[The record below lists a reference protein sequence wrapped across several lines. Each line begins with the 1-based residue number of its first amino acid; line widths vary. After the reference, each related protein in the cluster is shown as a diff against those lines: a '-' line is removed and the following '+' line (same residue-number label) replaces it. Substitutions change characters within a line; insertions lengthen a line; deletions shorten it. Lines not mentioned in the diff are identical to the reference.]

1 MTRIGVGAAV
11 LGAVLVALGWLLVWP
26 PLVVLG
32 AGILI
37 LVLAALGY
45 VVRRPRLVIE
55 RQIQPPRVTK
65 GLPAIAYLNFSN
77 QGRNPV
83 PAIVASQPYGSSS
96 VRIVLPRL
104 LRGQSGVRVYRLP
117 TSRRGI
123 FDIGPVEITR
133 SDPFDFV
140 RVTQH
145 HAGNDQIWVYPQVF
159 PFRPLP
165 SGITRHLEGPSS
177 DTAPEGSI
185 TFHRLREYVVGDD
198 LRMIHWKSTARTGQL
213 MVRHNVD
220 TSQPY
225 TVVLVDV
232 RPAVYS
238 AETFETAVD
247 AAASAIS
254 CSASGKSP
262 VQVRTTSG
270 QQVGGPSQG
279 DVITLLDFL
288 TGIEPDASGSIGRD
302 CLRLRRERGGTG
314 LVVVTG
320 ALDTADLPA
329 IAGLRRRFQRI
340 VVVSVTTV
348 PMPPLQF
355 PGVTIITGT
364 SGEEITN
371 AWNLEVSG

>member
-11 LGAVLVALGWLLVWP
+11 LGAVLVGLGWSLVWP
-26 PLVVLG
+26 ALAVVGGGL
-32 AGILI
+32 LL
-37 LVLAALGY
+37 LVLLALGTI
-45 VVRRPRLVIE
+45 VRRPRLVLA
-55 RQIQPPRVTK
+55 RQIQPPRVAK
-65 GLPAIAYLNFSN
+65 GLPAIAYLTCAN
-77 QGRNPV
+77 QGRTAV
-83 PAIVASQPYGSSS
+83 PALVASQPYGSAA
-96 VRIVLPRL
+96 VRTLLPRL
-104 LRGQSGVRVYRLP
+104 RPGQSGVRVYRLP

-123 FDIGPVEITR
+123 FDIGPVEIIR
-133 SDPFDFV
+133 SDPFGFV
-140 RVTQH
+140 RVTQR
-145 HAGNDQIWVYPQVF
+145 HAGHDQIWVYPRVL
-159 PFRPLP
+159 PFRALP
-165 SGITRHLEGPSS
+165 SGVTRHLEGPSS

-225 TVVLVDV
+225 TVVLLDV

-238 AETFETAVD
+238 AESFETAVD
-247 AAASAIS
+247 AAASAVA
-254 CSASGKSP
+254 CSSAGKSP

-270 QQVGGPSQG
+270 QQVGGPSQR
-279 DVITLLDFL
+279 DPFALLDFL
-288 TGIEPDASGSIGRD
+288 TAVATQAGGSIGED

-314 LVVVTG
+314 LIVITG

-355 PGVTIITGT
+355 PGVTIISGT
-364 SGEEITN
+364 SDQELTN
-371 AWNLEVSG
+371 AWNLEVTG

>member
-11 LGAVLVALGWLLVWP
+11 LGAVLLGLGWALVWP
-26 PLVVLG
+26 PLVVVG
-32 AGILI
+32 AGLWL
-37 LVLAALGY
+37 LVLLALGSI
-45 VVRRPRLVIE
+45 VRRPRLVMA
-55 RQIQPPRVTK
+55 RQIQPPRVAK
-65 GLPAIAYLNFSN
+65 GLPAIAYLTCSN
-77 QGRNPV
+77 QGRITV
-83 PAIVASQPYGSSS
+83 PALVASQPYGSGS
-96 VRIVLPRL
+96 VRTMLPRL
-104 LRGQSGVRVYRLP
+104 RRGQSGVRVYRLP

-123 FDIGPVEITR
+123 FDIGPVEIIR
-133 SDPFDFV
+133 SDPFGLV
-140 RVTQH
+140 RVTQR
-145 HAGNDQIWVYPQVF
+145 HAGRDQIWVYPTVL

-165 SGITRHLEGPSS
+165 SGVTRHLEGPSS

-225 TVVLVDV
+225 TVVLLDV

-238 AETFETAVD
+238 AETFETAID
-247 AAASAIS
+247 AAASAVA
-254 CSASGKSP
+254 CSSAGKSP

-270 QQVGGPSQG
+270 QQVGGPSQR
-279 DVITLLDFL
+279 DHFALLDYL
-288 TGIEPDASGSIGRD
+288 TAVTSDAGGSIGQD

-314 LVVVTG
+314 LIVITG

-340 VVVSVTTV
+340 VVVSVTTEPV
-348 PMPPLQF
+348 LPLQF
-355 PGVTIITGT
+355 PGVTIISGT
-364 SGEEITN
+364 SGQEITN
-371 AWNLEVSG
+371 AWNLEVTG